1 MMTAV
6 YIWMGL
12 SVFATMGI
20 VSSMALGAR
29 RHIPEIDTESNPETL
44 VILNRGLAGGD
55 AKLATSYA
63 Q

>member
-12 SVFATMGI
+12 SVFSTFGI
-20 VSSMALGAR
+20 VSSMALGIR
-29 RHIPEIDTESNPETL
+29 RHIPEIDTETTPETM
-44 VILNRGLAGGD
+44 VILNRGVASGE
-55 AKLATSYA
+55 AKLSTSYA